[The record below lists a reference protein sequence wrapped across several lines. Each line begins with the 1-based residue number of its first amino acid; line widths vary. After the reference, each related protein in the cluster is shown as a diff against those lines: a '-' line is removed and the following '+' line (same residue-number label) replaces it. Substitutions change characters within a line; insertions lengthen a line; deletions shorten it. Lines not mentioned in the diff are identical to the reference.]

1 MKFLLFWIIRR
12 SSGPTFIPSSL
23 FRKLSWMV
31 PHMKSVDPASA
42 KHIRPG
48 QHLSAL
54 GLQVESLSRH
64 GSEIIRR
71 HNNITN
77 ESIFLEYKFLKN
89 HKVDHWMYTRIFYQ
103 DKQDM
108 KHDRRS
114 QSFRYL
120 MKKWK
125 NNVTYDTESIAD
137 NCNHDGRKYWIYIF

>member
-1 MKFLLFWIIRR
+1 
-12 SSGPTFIPSSL
+12 
-23 FRKLSWMV
+23 
-31 PHMKSVDPASA
+31 MKSVDPDSA

-71 HNNITN
+71 QNNITN
-77 ESIFLEYKFLKN
+77 ESTFWNKFHKN
-89 HKVDHWMYTRIFYQ
+89 YKVDHWMYTRIFYQ

-108 KHDRRS
+108 KHDRSS

-120 MKKWK
+120 MKK
-125 NNVTYDTESIAD
+125 
-137 NCNHDGRKYWIYIF
+137 

>member
-1 MKFLLFWIIRR
+1 
-12 SSGPTFIPSSL
+12 
-23 FRKLSWMV
+23 
-31 PHMKSVDPASA
+31 MKSVDPASA

-71 HNNITN
+71 QNNITN
-77 ESIFLEYKFLKN
+77 ESNFLEYIKN
-89 HKVDHWMYTRIFYQ
+89 YKVDHWMYTRIFYQ

-108 KHDRRS
+108 KHDRSS

-120 MKKWK
+120 MKK
-125 NNVTYDTESIAD
+125 
-137 NCNHDGRKYWIYIF
+137 